1 MSDGTAKAQSEILLL
16 EARSLSKSY
25 QSPVRRI
32 DVLKEL
38 DLQIPHGKTIA
49 IMGASGV
56 GKSTL
61 LHVLGMLDRPDSGQI
76 LFEGRD
82 LASSTTQELAD
93 FRNKKIGF
101 VFQMHHLLP
110 EFNALENVMMP
121 ILLRNY
127 DRKVAGERAMK
138 ILHEVGL
145 SERADH
151 RPGQL
156 SGGEQQR
163 AAIARA
169 LVNDPPLVLA
179 DEPTGNLDER
189 TGETIFQL
197 FRDLH
202 SHRKLSFIIATH
214 NPALASICDETYILH
229 EGRLST
235 TTR

>member
-1 MSDGTAKAQSEILLL
+1 MELLL
-16 EARSLSKSY
+16 EAHNLCKSY
-25 QSPVRRI
+25 ESATRRI
-32 DVLKEL
+32 DVLQSL
-38 DLQIPHGKTIA
+38 DLQIARGTTIA

-61 LHVLGMLDRPDSGQI
+61 LHILGALDRPDSGKI

-82 LASSTTQELAD
+82 LAASSAQELAD
-93 FRNKKIGF
+93 FRNSKIGF

-110 EFNALENVMMP
+110 EFNALENTMIP

-127 DRKVAGERAMK
+127 DRTAAAERATK
-138 ILHEVGL
+138 ILQEVGL
-145 SERADH
+145 AERLDH

-169 LVNDPPLVLA
+169 LVCDPPLVLA

-197 FRDLH
+197 FRELH
-202 SHRKLSFIIATH
+202 SRRSLSFIIATH
-214 NPALASICDETYILH
+214 NPALASICDETYVLH
-229 EGRLST
+229 EGKLNRKT
-235 TTR
+235 

>member
-1 MSDGTAKAQSEILLL
+1 MNDGFLL
-16 EARSLSKSY
+16 EAKQLSKSY
-25 QSPVRRI
+25 QSTARRI
-32 DVLKEL
+32 DVLKDL
-38 DLQIPHGKTIA
+38 DLQIPYGKTIA

-61 LHVLGMLDRPDSGQI
+61 LHVLGGLDRPDSGQI

-82 LASSTTQELAD
+82 LASSTPQELAD
-93 FRNKKIGF
+93 FRNAKIGF

-121 ILLRNY
+121 ILLRKF
-127 DRKVAGERAMK
+127 DRQAAGQRASK
-138 ILHEVGL
+138 ILQEVGL
-145 SERADH
+145 SDRMDH

-169 LVNDPPLVLA
+169 LVNDPPLILA

-197 FRDLH
+197 FRELH
-202 SHRKLSFIIATH
+202 SHRSLSFIIATH
-214 NPALASICDETYILH
+214 NPALAAICDETYILH
-229 EGRLST
+229 EGKLTIR
-235 TTR
+235 

>member
-1 MSDGTAKAQSEILLL
+1 MNDFLL
-16 EARSLSKSY
+16 EARELSKSY
-25 QSPVRRI
+25 QSASRRI
-32 DVLKEL
+32 DVLQ
-38 DLQIPHGKTIA
+38 DLNLKIARGTTIA

-61 LHVLGMLDRPDSGQI
+61 LHILGALDRPDKGQI

-82 LASSTTQELAD
+82 VAASSAQELAD
-93 FRNKKIGF
+93 FRNSKIGF
-101 VFQMHHLLP
+101 VFQMHNLLP
-110 EFNALENVMMP
+110 EFDALENTMMP

-127 DRKVAGERAMK
+127 DRAIASERARK
-138 ILHEVGL
+138 VLTEVGL
-145 SERADH
+145 AERLDH

-169 LVNDPPLVLA
+169 LVCDPPLILA

-197 FRDLH
+197 FRELH
-202 SHRKLSFIIATH
+202 SYRNLSFVIATH
-214 NPALASICDETYILH
+214 NPALAAICDETYVLH
-229 EGRLST
+229 EGKLNKR
-235 TTR
+235 

>member
-1 MSDGTAKAQSEILLL
+1 MNDMLL
-16 EARSLSKSY
+16 EARDLSKSY
-25 QSPVRRI
+25 ISASRQI

-38 DLQIPHGKTIA
+38 NLQIPRGRTIS

-61 LHVLGMLDRPDSGQI
+61 LHILGGLDRPDQGQI

-82 LASSTTQELAD
+82 LAACSAQELAD
-93 FRNKKIGF
+93 FRNTKIGF
-101 VFQMHHLLP
+101 VFQMHNLLP
-110 EFNALENVMMP
+110 EFDSLENTMMP

-127 DRKVAGERAMK
+127 DRNAAKQRAIKV
-138 ILHEVGL
+138 LNEVGL
-145 SERADH
+145 AERLDH

-169 LVNDPPLVLA
+169 LVNDPPLILA

-189 TGETIFQL
+189 TGETIFEL
-197 FRDLH
+197 FRQLH
-202 SHRKLSFIIATH
+202 TERNLSFVIATH
-214 NPALASICDETYILH
+214 NPALAAICDETYVLH
-229 EGRLST
+229 EGKLNPKT
-235 TTR
+235 

>member
-1 MSDGTAKAQSEILLL
+1 MNETQTLLL
-16 EARSLSKSY
+16 EARNLSKSY

-38 DLQIPHGKTIA
+38 DLQIPYGKTIA
-49 IMGASGV
+49 VMGASGV

-61 LHVLGMLDRPDSGQI
+61 LHVLGGLDRPDNGQI

-82 LASSTTQELAD
+82 LASSSAQELAD
-93 FRNKKIGF
+93 FRNAKIGF

-127 DRKVAGERAMK
+127 DRSAASQRAEK
-138 ILHEVGL
+138 ILNEVGL
-145 SERADH
+145 SERLDH

-169 LVNDPPLVLA
+169 LVNDPPLILA

-197 FRDLH
+197 FRELH
-202 SHRKLSFIIATH
+202 SHRSLSFIIATH
-214 NPALASICDETYILH
+214 NPALAAICDQTYVLH
-229 EGRLST
+229 EGKLTIR
-235 TTR
+235 

>member
-1 MSDGTAKAQSEILLL
+1 MNNNAPLL
-16 EARSLSKSY
+16 EARSLSKSFE
-25 QSPVRRI
+25 SASRRI
-32 DVLKEL
+32 DVLQDL
-38 DLQIPHGKTIA
+38 DLQIVRGTTIA

-61 LHVLGMLDRPDSGQI
+61 LHILGALDRPDSGKI

-82 LASSTTQELAD
+82 LAASSAQELAD
-93 FRNKKIGF
+93 FRNSKIGF

-110 EFNALENVMMP
+110 EFNALENTMIP

-127 DRKVAGERAMK
+127 DRSAASERASK
-138 ILHEVGL
+138 ILQEVGL
-145 SERADH
+145 AERLDH

-169 LVNDPPLVLA
+169 LVCEPPLVLA

-197 FRDLH
+197 FRELH
-202 SHRKLSFIIATH
+202 SRRSLSFIIATH

-229 EGRLST
+229 EGKLNRKT
-235 TTR
+235 

>member
-1 MSDGTAKAQSEILLL
+1 MNDMLL
-16 EARSLSKSY
+16 EARDLSKSY
-25 QSPVRRI
+25 ISASRKI
-32 DVLKEL
+32 DVLKGLSLE
-38 DLQIPHGKTIA
+38 IPRGKTIA

-61 LHVLGMLDRPDSGQI
+61 LHILGGLDRPDQGQI

-82 LASSTTQELAD
+82 LAACSAQELAD
-93 FRNKKIGF
+93 FRNSKIGF
-101 VFQMHHLLP
+101 VFQMHNLLP
-110 EFNALENVMMP
+110 EFDALENTMMP

-127 DRKVAGERAMK
+127 DRIAAKERATK
-138 ILHEVGL
+138 VLNEVGL
-145 SERADH
+145 AERIDH

-169 LVNDPPLVLA
+169 LVNDPPLILA

-197 FRDLH
+197 LRDLH
-202 SHRKLSFIIATH
+202 STRNLSFVIATH
-214 NPALASICDETYILH
+214 NPALAAICDETYILH
-229 EGRLST
+229 EGKLNRKS
-235 TTR
+235 

>member
-1 MSDGTAKAQSEILLL
+1 MNDMLL
-16 EARSLSKSY
+16 EARDLSKNYISA
-25 QSPVRRI
+25 SRRI
-32 DVLKEL
+32 DVLTDL
-38 DLQIPHGKTIA
+38 NLQIPSGRTIA

-61 LHVLGMLDRPDSGQI
+61 LHILGGLDRPDKGQI

-82 LASSTTQELAD
+82 LAACSAQELAD
-93 FRNKKIGF
+93 FRNSKIGF
-101 VFQMHHLLP
+101 VFQMHNLLP
-110 EFNALENVMMP
+110 EFDALENTMMP

-127 DRKVAGERAMK
+127 DRSAAKQRATKV
-138 ILHEVGL
+138 LTEVGL
-145 SERADH
+145 AERLDH

-169 LVNDPPLVLA
+169 LVNDPPLILA

-197 FRDLH
+197 FRELH
-202 SHRKLSFIIATH
+202 SHRNLSFVIATH
-214 NPALASICDETYILH
+214 NPALAAICDKTYILH
-229 EGRLST
+229 EGKLT
-235 TTR
+235 PKT

>member
-1 MSDGTAKAQSEILLL
+1 MNDMLL
-16 EARSLSKSY
+16 EARDLSKTYISA
-25 QSPVRRI
+25 SRRI
-32 DVLKEL
+32 DVLKDL
-38 DLQIPHGKTIA
+38 NLQIPRGRTIA

-61 LHVLGMLDRPDSGQI
+61 LHILGGLDRPDQGQI

-82 LASSTTQELAD
+82 LAACSAQELAD
-93 FRNKKIGF
+93 FRNSKIGF
-101 VFQMHHLLP
+101 VFQMHNLLP
-110 EFNALENVMMP
+110 EFDALENTMMP

-127 DRKVAGERAMK
+127 DRTAAKERATK
-138 ILHEVGL
+138 VLTEVGL
-145 SERADH
+145 AERLDH

-169 LVNDPPLVLA
+169 LVNDPPLILA

-197 FRDLH
+197 FRELH
-202 SHRKLSFIIATH
+202 SHRHLSFVIATH
-214 NPALASICDETYILH
+214 NPALAAICDETYVLH
-229 EGRLST
+229 EGKLIHR
-235 TTR
+235 

>member
-1 MSDGTAKAQSEILLL
+1 MNDKAQLL
-16 EARSLSKSY
+16 EARDLCKSFE
-25 QSPVRRI
+25 SASRRI
-32 DVLKEL
+32 DVLQSL
-38 DLQIPHGKTIA
+38 DLQIARGTTIA

-61 LHVLGMLDRPDSGQI
+61 LHILGALDRPDSGKI

-82 LASSTTQELAD
+82 LAASSAQELAD
-93 FRNKKIGF
+93 FRNSKIGF

-110 EFNALENVMMP
+110 EFNALENTMIP

-127 DRKVAGERAMK
+127 DRSAAAERATK
-138 ILHEVGL
+138 ILQEVGL
-145 SERADH
+145 AERLDH

-169 LVNDPPLVLA
+169 LVCDPPLVLA

-197 FRDLH
+197 FRELH
-202 SHRKLSFIIATH
+202 SRRSLSFIIATH

-229 EGRLST
+229 EGKLTKR
-235 TTR
+235 